1 MPLNK
6 NASPRQSGWS
16 RRLTL
21 TRHRAK
27 RLDPTVKGLLWSALA
42 GVLFVML
49 NTMTRYLTLQM
60 DPFESQFLRYLCGF
74 VVILPFVMR
83 SGLAAYRPKDIGG
96 QFIRGALH
104 TVALGLWF
112 VALGN
117 ISLADMTAIGFTTPI
132 FIMLGAYVFFH
143 ETMHWERWLAASIG
157 FLGVLIVVGPN
168 LTGAGGY
175 YNLVMLAS
183 SPVFA
188 ASFLFT
194 KRLTRYETAG
204 VIVFWQALT
213 VTLLSLP
220 LALWNWQNPTA
231 LQWLG
236 YLVCGILGSG
246 AHYCLTRSYRISD
259 ISSSQ
264 SLKFLELVWAT
275 LMGWL
280 VFSDFPSQNTLIG
293 GLVIVASTLWIAR
306 REARR

>member
-1 MPLNK
+1 MNK
-6 NASPRQSGWS
+6 NASSRLSGWR

-21 TRHRAK
+21 TRHRAN
-27 RLDPTVKGLLWSALA
+27 RLDPTVRGLVWSALA

-60 DPFESQFLRYLCGF
+60 DPFESQFLRYLCGLL
-74 VVILPFVMR
+74 VILPFVMR

-132 FIMLGAYVFFH
+132 FIMLGAYVFFR

-220 LALWNWQNPTA
+220 LALWNWQTPTA

>member
-1 MPLNK
+1 
-6 NASPRQSGWS
+6 
-16 RRLTL
+16 
-21 TRHRAK
+21 
-27 RLDPTVKGLLWSALA
+27 
-42 GVLFVML
+42 
-49 NTMTRYLTLQM
+49 
-60 DPFESQFLRYLCGF
+60 
-74 VVILPFVMR
+74 
-83 SGLAAYRPKDIGG
+83 
-96 QFIRGALH
+96 
-104 TVALGLWF
+104 
-112 VALGN
+112 
-117 ISLADMTAIGFTTPI
+117 
-132 FIMLGAYVFFH
+132 VFFH

-220 LALWNWQNPTA
+220 LALWNWQTPTA

>member
-1 MPLNK
+1 
-6 NASPRQSGWS
+6 
-16 RRLTL
+16 
-21 TRHRAK
+21 
-27 RLDPTVKGLLWSALA
+27 
-42 GVLFVML
+42 
-49 NTMTRYLTLQM
+49 
-60 DPFESQFLRYLCGF
+60 
-74 VVILPFVMR
+74 
-83 SGLAAYRPKDIGG
+83 
-96 QFIRGALH
+96 
-104 TVALGLWF
+104 
-112 VALGN
+112 
-117 ISLADMTAIGFTTPI
+117 
-132 FIMLGAYVFFH
+132 
-143 ETMHWERWLAASIG
+143 
-157 FLGVLIVVGPN
+157 LIVVGPN

-275 LMGWL
+275 PKHPHWRPGDCGLDPLDSPARGPAI
-280 VFSDFPSQNTLIG
+280 STDNHPSRLDLRSIQAR
-293 GLVIVASTLWIAR
+293 AS
-306 REARR
+306 EP